1 MKYEFLKQ
9 NSHSNE
15 LILFFGGF
23 ASHPSH
29 FVHLKSNKNVL
40 MCYDYE
46 DLSFK
51 FDLNTFCKIT
61 LIAFSMGVCV
71 ASKLLKNYE
80 FDKKIAINGTNLGI
94 DETKGIHPVI
104 FNKNIKKFNLENFKK
119 SLFKEKINLAK
130 NFIFKEE
137 NSLKEELKKLL
148 EFALKHKEEIF
159 IWDKIYSSIED
170 DVFPQNALKNSF
182 QELFFLNEP
191 HFAFF
196 HFKTWDEF

>member
-1 MKYEFLKQ
+1 MKYEFLHQ

-29 FVHLKSNKNVL
+29 FSHLKSSKNVL
-40 MCYDYE
+40 MCFDYE

-51 FDLNTFCKIT
+51 FDLNVFDKIT

-71 ASKLLKNYE
+71 ASKFLKNYK

-94 DETKGIHPVI
+94 DEIKGIHPII
-104 FNKNIKKFNLENFKK
+104 FNKNIKKFNLENFKQ

-130 NFIFKEE
+130 DFIFKEE
-137 NSLKEELKKLL
+137 NSLKNELKELL
-148 EFALKHKEEIF
+148 EFALKNKEDNF
-159 IWDKIYSSIED
+159 VWDKIYSSEKDEI
-170 DVFPQNALKNSF
+170 FPQNALKNSF
-182 QELFFLNEP
+182 KALIFLDEP
-191 HFAFF
+191 HFSFF
-196 HFKTWDEF
+196 HFKSWDEF